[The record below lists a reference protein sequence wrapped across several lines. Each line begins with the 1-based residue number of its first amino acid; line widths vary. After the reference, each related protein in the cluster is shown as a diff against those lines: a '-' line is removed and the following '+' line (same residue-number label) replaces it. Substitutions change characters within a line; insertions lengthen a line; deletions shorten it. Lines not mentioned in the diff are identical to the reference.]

1 MSRYTNPTP
10 QLCDGN
16 GDPVVGAKKFFFSVD
31 TLVKKTVYSDSTFS
45 TAIANPVL
53 SDADGRFPEIFLD
66 GLYDEVQMDNTG
78 TATGYDG
85 AVLWGPIPVG
95 EVAEGPLL
103 LWATDNTYNIPD
115 IVLGSDDEYYQ
126 SLTDSNTGNNP
137 TSSPGSW
144 KQLKFNSVWNIN
156 VTYGLTDTVYGSDG
170 VLYTS
175 TSAANVGN
183 NPPISPDKWRPATN
197 QNQSAIAAGTVD
209 AITAAFPVT
218 LLALNDEMMVTVRA
232 SGANTSTTPTFNPDS
247 LGAKK
252 ITKDGNQPLVAG
264 DIFGAGHELQLKY
277 NATNLVWELM
287 NPYGQQF
294 LESVTSTNLPTNS
307 VVKIERNLN
316 VVYTSGSAII
326 PFDDTIPQSTE
337 GTELQTFAFTPEF
350 ADSDLIIKY
359 TAQVSNTTVDTLI
372 AALFKDAETDA
383 LAATFVTL
391 AANESKMIEL
401 HYRYTL
407 VSASEVTFKIRMG
420 AASGVQ
426 EINGASGARKLGGA
440 TPSIIEVTEVRA

>member
-16 GDPVVGAKKFFFSVD
+16 GDPVVGAKKFFFSVG
-31 TLVKKTVYSDSTFS
+31 TLVKKTVYSDSTFG

-85 AVLWGPIPVG
+85 DVLWGPIPVG

-144 KQLKFNSVWNIN
+144 KQLKFNSVWNTN

-170 VLYTS
+170 FLYTS

-183 NPPISPDKWRPATN
+183 SPPISSDKWRPATN
-197 QNQSAIAAGTVD
+197 QNQSAIAAGTAD
-209 AITAAFPVT
+209 AITATFPVT

-247 LGAKK
+247 LGAKT
-252 ITKDGNQPLVAG
+252 ITKDGNQPLIAG

-294 LESVTSTNLPTNS
+294 LESLVSSNLPTGS
-307 VVKIERNLN
+307 VVKVGSSALTTF
-316 VVYTSGSAII
+316 TSGSASI
-326 PFDDTIPQSTE
+326 PVDNTIPQSTE
-337 GTELQTFAFTPEF
+337 GTEFQTFAFTPTF
-350 ADSDLIIKY
+350 NDSILYIDY
-359 TAQVSNTTVDTLI
+359 VGQWSNSTAETLVV
-372 AALFKDAETDA
+372 AMFKDAETDA
-383 LAATFVTL
+383 ISSELVTL
-391 AANESKMIEL
+391 GIAESKV
-401 HYRYTL
+401 
-407 VSASEVTFKIRMG
+407 VSLKYNFVSGGTAAITFKIRAG

-426 EINGASGARKLGGA
+426 ENNGIGSALLGA
-440 TPSIIEVTEVRA
+440 TIRSTIKVTEVRG